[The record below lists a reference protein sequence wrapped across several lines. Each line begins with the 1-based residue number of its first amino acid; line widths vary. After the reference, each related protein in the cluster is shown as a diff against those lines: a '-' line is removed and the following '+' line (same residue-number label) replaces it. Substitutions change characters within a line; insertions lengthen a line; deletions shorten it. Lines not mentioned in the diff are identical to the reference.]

1 LSRFPAIKNGRNLPS
16 QAEKGRQFVWTH
28 FYASRYR
35 LRMPCCQSCCQRASS
50 QNFRLWQHKSIIQ
63 LLIRYKPPAVCN
75 RHFTIDQPS
84 VIQAY
89 EHKRD
94 SKESEG
100 LLFDVRTATHGWI
113 ARYSGHHFLPERQ
126 SLKQRQ
132 SGAPL
137 RVNFKISPPAE
148 GGIWATKSLPALSK
162 IRPRG
167 LRKPEAN
174 MLLTCVVA
182 STSKLPP
189 SGTVSFL
196 NWVGLISAKLGPEL
210 A

>member
-1 LSRFPAIKNGRNLPS
+1 MDASS
-16 QAEKGRQFVWTH
+16 YV
-28 FYASRYR
+28 SRYR
-35 LRMPCCQSCCQRASS
+35 LRMPYRRSCCQRASS
-50 QNFRLWQHKSIIQ
+50 QNFRLWPHKSIIQ
-63 LLIRYKPPAVCN
+63 RLNNVYSPPAFCN

-132 SGAPL
+132 SGAPV
-137 RVNFKISPPAE
+137 RVNFKISPLAE
-148 GGIWATKSLPALSK
+148 GGIRATKSSPALSK
-162 IRPRG
+162 ISPRG
-167 LRKPEAN
+167 LGRSEAN